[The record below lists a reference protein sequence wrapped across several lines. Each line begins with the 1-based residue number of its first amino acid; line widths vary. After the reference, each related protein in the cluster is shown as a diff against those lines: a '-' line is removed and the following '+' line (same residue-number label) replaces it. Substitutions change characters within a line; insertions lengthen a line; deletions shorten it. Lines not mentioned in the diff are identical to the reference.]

1 MITETRTTTH
11 TRFTDG
17 QGNKFRVIAK
27 YNPNEEN
34 DPWVQYINEKTKQEY
49 TCRLEAFL
57 ARFTVSPEE
66 TR

>member
-1 MITETRTTTH
+1 VIITTRTTIH
-11 TRFTDG
+11 TRFSDS
-17 QGNKFRVIAK
+17 QGNKFRVLAK

-34 DPWVQYINEKTKQEY
+34 DPWVKYINENTNQEY

-57 ARFTVSPEE
+57 ARFSMTPEE